1 MDGEII
7 DLAVLNA
14 SQNMG
19 TNNIDYVSSFDA
31 AEEPDEYY
39 NARGRSRTRSSS
51 SRRRRPSSK
60 RSSSSK
66 RGGGNFGQKVGN
78 LLDRFGFS
86 QKGLEQKNALQ
97 MEQAKSASQLA
108 QSAGAGDSDIAA
120 LLASSAAPIVP
131 AKQPMSKGLKIGL
144 IAGGIGVVVI
154 AGILIFKSMG
164 SSGKATKK

>member
-19 TNNIDYVSSFDA
+19 TDNLDYVSSFDA
-31 AEEPDEYY
+31 AEEDDEYF
-39 NARGRSRTRSSS
+39 NAKGRTRRRSSS
-51 SRRRRPSSK
+51 RKRRPS
-60 RSSSSK
+60 RK

-86 QKGLEQKNALQ
+86 EKGLNQKNALQ
-97 MEQAKSASQLA
+97 MEQAKSASRLA
-108 QSAGAGDSDIAA
+108 ESAGAGDSDIAA

-144 IAGGIGVVVI
+144 IAGGIGVVLI
-154 AGILIFKSMG
+154 TGILIFKSMG
-164 SSGKATKK
+164 AKGKPAKK